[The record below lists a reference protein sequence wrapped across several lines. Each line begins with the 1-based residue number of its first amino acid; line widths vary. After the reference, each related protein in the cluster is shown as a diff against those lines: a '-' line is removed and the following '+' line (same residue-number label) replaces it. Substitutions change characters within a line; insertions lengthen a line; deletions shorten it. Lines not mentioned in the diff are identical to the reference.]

1 MGEQPAPYTSAST
14 GAVPVRKRVRI
25 HHLREMKE
33 RGEKWAMLTA
43 YDKCFNTAVRF
54 MKEANAHAVKLEGGE
69 EMVPDRDA
77 QPGRDPGDGPY
88 RVHAVLRQAV
98 RGRPLRPDQSRHGLR
113 RGRCGRNLPGPEHT
127 F

>member
-1 MGEQPAPYTSAST
+1 MSEQPAPYASTST

-98 RGRPLRPDQSRHGLR
+98 RVPSVLTKAAMDYAADVADGTF
-113 RGRCGRNLPGPEHT
+113 PGPEHT